1 MDQEKIGKF
10 IAECRKE
17 KGLTQAML
25 AEKLNIS
32 DRAVSKWERGI
43 CLMDMSLLKP
53 LSEILGVRVNELLAG
68 EKIEEKTKIND
79 NIIIDSIDKY
89 SKERTNKCILKIV
102 LGIVAVV
109 ILIPILF
116 LTINHVFK
124 THQIGWKTLEI
135 MSVSDK
141 FYTALENKDYE
152 AVKNLL
158 LSKRYN
164 VSKDGITDSEEYV
177 EFLKLV
183 NDKGVNFLSH
193 KYDQCWF
200 NGSDY
205 TVAYELEIEYEGK
218 IGYMFVSSCT
228 LNGKINGLHWSYQEG
243 KQIPNEEIWEDI
255 KRLFMY

>member
-17 KGLTQAML
+17 KGLTQAAL
-25 AEKLNIS
+25 AEKLNVS

-53 LSEILGVRVNELLAG
+53 LSEILGVSVNELLAG
-68 EKIEEKTKIND
+68 EKIKEETKIDD

-89 SKERTNKCILKIV
+89 SKKRTNKCILKII
-102 LGIVAVV
+102 LGIIIVI

-116 LTINHVFK
+116 LTVNHVFK
-124 THQIGWKTLEI
+124 TRQVGWKTLEI
-135 MSVSDK
+135 MNISDK

-152 AVKNLL
+152 TVNKLL
-158 LSKRYN
+158 LSKGYN
-164 VSKDGITDSEEYV
+164 VVDNGISDSEEYV
-177 EFLKLV
+177 DFLKQV

-193 KYDQCWF
+193 EYDQCWF

-205 TVAYELEIEYEGK
+205 TVAYELKVEYNGE

-228 LNGKINGLHWSYQEG
+228 LNGKITNLHWSYQEG
-243 KQIPNEEIWEDI
+243 KQIPNEEIWENI